1 MRGGHELRPGP
12 ACVSRDDRAT
22 AREVERSGNDS
33 CRGVPD
39 PSSEGLP
46 GPCDKDVDRG
56 SSPTKPLRDE
66 ATDRTVYVPYELFV
80 GRLID
85 EIVAGPS

>member
-1 MRGGHELRPGP
+1 MRGGTSCGP
-12 ACVSRDDRAT
+12 DQLEWHGAIAPQPARSR
-22 AREVERSGNDS
+22 SCNDS

-39 PSSEGLP
+39 PSSGGLP